1 MEELHRISETAYL
14 TADNAERY
22 RAIMRVFYHAYE
34 RVDNRLTTQ
43 DVMKLLKEEFPVYQ
57 DLSIDQLKL
66 DLNQLTE
73 WKSLDAVQ
81 EPRNVYTI
89 AEYRNKQFTYS
100 ISKAGIEVE
109 RMTVRLETLSLNS
122 ASLST
127 NFFKRIEE
135 SLSRMNTMVSA
146 PLKEVNAWWN
156 DLLID
161 FEAMSNNSNDY
172 LHEFYSA
179 KSEKILKSVAF
190 LVHKDR
196 LISYLREFVVE
207 LQSHASAIARLLQ
220 NIDETVCHQVL
231 ELTVQSELDIPR
243 PMEEINDHLEQDLRT
258 DIYQKWDSLEH
269 WFLNKDGRQAEAM
282 HILDITNDIIQK
294 IIQNAALI
302 VQLQNWGI
310 NRRDE
315 YARWIGMFYD
325 CQDIR
330 QAHQLSAVLFG
341 AMQVRHFSV
350 EQERSTDSLSSATQ
364 DEEPFVYTLSSHSR
378 TYKPRMER
386 AAYSTSE
393 LQKAARRQAYLDEM
407 EKKRLEVSKYIH
419 QGRLSF
425 AKIQDVISPQLRMM
439 LLSWI
444 AQANMTSSK
453 VGRTEYGSRY
463 VLDREEGECV
473 LHCSDG
479 DLTMPCYVI
488 EFEDEG

>member
-34 RVDNRLTTQ
+34 RVEIRLNTD
-43 DVMKLLKEEFPVYQ
+43 DVMQLLKTEFPVYN

-66 DLNQLTE
+66 DLNQLSE

-89 AEYRNKQFTYS
+89 AEYRNKQFSYS
-100 ISKAGIEVE
+100 MSDAAIEVE
-109 RMTVRLETLSLNS
+109 RLTVRLQKLSLNS
-122 ASLST
+122 ASLTT
-127 NFFKRIEE
+127 NYFRRIEE
-135 SLSRMNTMVSA
+135 SLSRMDSLVSA
-146 PLKEVNAWWN
+146 PLKDVDAWWN
-156 DLLID
+156 DLMIN
-161 FEAMSNNSNDY
+161 FEAMSHNANDY

-179 KSEKILKSVAF
+179 KSEKILKSMAF
-190 LVHKDR
+190 LMHKDR
-196 LISYLREFVVE
+196 FISYLRDFIME

-220 NIDETVCHQVL
+220 NIDESVCHQVL

-243 PMEEINDHLEQDLRT
+243 PMEEMNDHLEHDLHT
-258 DIYQKWDSLEH
+258 EIYQKWDSLER
-269 WFLNKDGRQAEAM
+269 WFLRKDGRQPEAM

-310 NRRDE
+310 NRRNE
-315 YARWIGMFYD
+315 YARWIGMFD
-325 CQDIR
+325 ACDDMLH
-330 QAHQLSAVLFG
+330 AHQLSAVLFG

-350 EQERSTDSLSSATQ
+350 DQQRSTDSLSSATQ
-364 DEEPFVYTLSSHSR
+364 EEDPFVYTLSSHSR

-393 LQKAARRQAYLDEM
+393 LQKAARRQAYLE
-407 EKKRLEVSKYIH
+407 ELGSRRREVSKYIH

-425 AKIQDVISPQLRMM
+425 AEIHDVISPELRMM

-444 AQANMTSSK
+444 AQANMTASR

-463 VLDREEGECV
+463 RLQKEDGQCV
-473 LHCSDG
+473 LQCRDG
-479 DLTMPCYVI
+479 NLTMPCYVI
-488 EFEDEG
+488 VFEDE

>member
-34 RVDNRLTTQ
+34 RMKYQLHQ
-43 DVMKLLKEEFPVYQ
+43 EDVMKLLRNEFPIYR
-57 DLSIDQLKL
+57 DLSMDQLKL

-73 WKSLDAVQ
+73 WKSLGAVQ

-89 AEYRNKQFTYS
+89 AEYRNKQFSYS
-100 ISKAGIEVE
+100 MSDAAIEVE
-109 RMTVRLETLSLNS
+109 RLTVRLETLHLNS

-127 NFFKRIEE
+127 NYFERIEK
-135 SLSRMNTMVSA
+135 SLNRMNTMVSA
-146 PLKEVNAWWN
+146 PMQDVNDWWK
-156 DLLID
+156 DLLSD
-161 FEAMSNNSNDY
+161 FIALNQNSKDY
-172 LHEFYSA
+172 MHEFYSA
-179 KSEKILKSVAF
+179 RSEKILKSVAF
-190 LVHKDR
+190 LVHKDK
-196 LISYLREFVVE
+196 LISYLREFVAE

-220 NIDETVCHQVL
+220 NMDETVCHQVL
-231 ELTVQSELDIPR
+231 ELTVQSKLDIPR
-243 PMEEINDHLEQDLRT
+243 PMEEMNDHLEQDLRS
-258 DIYQKWDSLEH
+258 DIYQKWASLEH
-269 WFLNKDGRQAEAM
+269 WFISKDGQSSEAM
-282 HILDITNDIIQK
+282 HILDITNDIIQQ
-294 IIQNAALI
+294 IIHNAALI

-310 NRRDE
+310 SRRNE
-315 YARWIGMFYD
+315 YSRWIGMFHD

-341 AMQVRHFSV
+341 AMQVRHFRV
-350 EQERSTDSLSSATQ
+350 EQQRSTDSLFSAVQ

-419 QGRLSF
+419 QGSLSF
-425 AKIQDVISPQLRMM
+425 AQIHDVISPELRIM

-444 AQANMTSSK
+444 AQANMTSSR

-463 VLDREEGECV
+463 ILRKDEGECV

-488 EFEDEG
+488 VFEDEG